1 MGAWDMNREG
11 SSWHESPLALLYCVL
26 TAVLL
31 GAVIT
36 DVTYAAVLRD
46 VLTPDQKT
54 HVYGIV
60 SDSMLIMTV
69 AFGSLLA
76 GVTGALLAGN
86 NRRARWMLGISVALL
101 AGGNVLVPMLMPQVR
116 LDDSPGFGPLIRV
129 LLHTVVLLLGMLA
142 CLSWRR
148 PSRHS

>member
-11 SSWHESPLALLYCVL
+11 TSWHESPLALLYSVL
-26 TAVLL
+26 TAILL

-36 DVTYAAVLRD
+36 DVTYASVLRN
-46 VLTPDQKT
+46 VLTTDQKT
-54 HVYGIV
+54 HVYGLV

-69 AFGSLLA
+69 AFGALLA
-76 GVTGALLAGN
+76 GVTGAVLAGS
-86 NRRARWMLGISVALL
+86 NRRARWMLGISVVLL

-116 LDDSPGFGPLIRV
+116 VDDSPGFGPLIRV
-129 LLHTVVLLLGMLA
+129 LLHTAVLVLGMLA